1 MTETTDLASL
11 PRETG
16 QEKSSST
23 CPNCG
28 ATLGVVETEYGGK
41 SPEACKKCY
50 PASAP
55 GDANARQQA
64 GAGSSSTPREL
75 GTVTDPAKQGG
86 HSA

>member
-16 QEKSSST
+16 AEKAST
-23 CPNCG
+23 TCSNCG
-28 ATLGVVETEYGGK
+28 TTLQVVEAPYGGT
-41 SPEACKKCY
+41 SPSACPKCY
-50 PASAP
+50 PATAP

-75 GTVTDPAKQGG
+75 GSTVTPKPGEP
-86 HSA
+86 SA